1 MSLNEKTNGLLKT
14 VLILIILEV
23 LYEIKISL
31 ISILINTVL
40 ILIIL
45 EVLYEPKRENEQYC

>member
-23 LYEIKISL
+23 LYELGDIAKTGKKNVS
-31 ISILINTVL
+31 
-40 ILIIL
+40 
-45 EVLYEPKRENEQYC
+45 